1 MLELEEMDK
10 VFGIIITSL
19 AKNHIIYT
27 LEHLTDLDDE
37 FYLEDA
43 IRHLKFSM
51 KYVDEEVREKEKIA
65 TTTLEKALSSH
76 QIDEEEARKVL
87 KEVVSGI

>member
-19 AKNHIIYT
+19 AKNHIVYT
-27 LEHLTDLDDE
+27 LEHLSDLDE

-43 IRHLKFSM
+43 IRHLNFSM
-51 KYVDEEVREKEKIA
+51 KYVNEEVREKEKIA
-65 TTTLEKALSSH
+65 TATLEKALSSH